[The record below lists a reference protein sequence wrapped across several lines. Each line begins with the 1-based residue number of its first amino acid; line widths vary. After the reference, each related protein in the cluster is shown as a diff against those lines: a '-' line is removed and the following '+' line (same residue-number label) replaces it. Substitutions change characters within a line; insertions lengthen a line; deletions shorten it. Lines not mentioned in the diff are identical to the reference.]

1 MSKIVISCPKC
12 NHQQEE
18 PSRVFSCYC
27 KACHT
32 HLDIERDN
40 VTWRHAETPANAS
53 LLDRFKALM
62 SKRPHTKPVE
72 IHVPSRPRIRTAI
85 VPTQQS
91 GESASDAASTDTIST
106 APDKKSKPKTSSAD
120 ATKSTVK
127 NTPGEGRAPKFRSER
142 ILQCYACE
150 KSFPASKLG
159 PAPACPHCAAFFPSN
174 DRVIEGPV
182 SEDIFTYG
190 NVRVLSRGALTTGK
204 LRCHHLAAYGQLGGD
219 IKCSGRVECN
229 ASGVMDATL
238 RCRELIIPRKVKI
251 EFTGIIEADHIQVQG
266 EITARALINGE
277 LVVDSAGIFNGE
289 VVTRTLSIEDDA
301 VLNAS
306 VQIDTDPASL
316 RSEFERPAVS
326 K

>member
-1 MSKIVISCPKC
+1 
-12 NHQQEE
+12 
-18 PSRVFSCYC
+18 
-27 KACHT
+27 
-32 HLDIERDN
+32 

-53 LLDRFKALM
+53 LLDKFKALM
-62 SKRPHTKPVE
+62 SKRPTTKPVE
-72 IHVPSRPRIRTAI
+72 ILPPSRLRIRTAV
-85 VPTQQS
+85 VPTQD
-91 GESASDAASTDTIST
+91 GADPAAVTTASPAKPSKLNIST
-106 APDKKSKPKTSSAD
+106 AD
-120 ATKSTVK
+120 ATKSSVK

-150 KSFPASKLG
+150 KSFAASKLG
-159 PAPACPHCAAFFPSN
+159 PAPACPHCATFFPSN

-190 NVRVLSRGALTTGK
+190 NVRVLTRGALTTGK

-229 ASGVMDATL
+229 ASGVMDASL

-251 EFTGIIEADHIQVQG
+251 EFTGIVEADHIQIQG

-301 VLNAS
+301 ELNAS

-316 RSEFERPAVS
+316 RSEFEHPAAKVEAVR
-326 K
+326 

>member
-1 MSKIVISCPKC
+1 MSKIVIICPKC
-12 NHQQEE
+12 KHQQEE

-27 KACHT
+27 KSCRV

-40 VTWRHAETPANAS
+40 VTWRHAETPADAS
-53 LLDRFKALM
+53 LLTKLKALI
-62 SKRPHTKPVE
+62 SKRPTAKPVE
-72 IHVPSRPRIRTAI
+72 IQARQRPRIRTGA

-91 GESASDAASTDTIST
+91 EEPAPPAAPAPRKKT
-106 APDKKSKPKTSSAD
+106 ARKATSPAEIAKTS
-120 ATKSTVK
+120 VK
-127 NTPGEGRAPKFRSER
+127 NIPGEGRAPKFRSER

-150 KSFPASKLG
+150 KSFTASKLG
-159 PAPACPHCAAFFPSN
+159 PAPACPHCATFFPSN
-174 DRVIEGPV
+174 DRVIEEPT
-182 SEDIFTYG
+182 SEDICTYG
-190 NVRVLSRGALTTGK
+190 NVRVLTRGALTTGK

-219 IKCSGRVECN
+219 MKCSGRVECN
-229 ASGVMDATL
+229 ASGKMEATL

-251 EFTGIIEADHIQVQG
+251 EFTGIIEADHIEIQG

-277 LVVDSAGIFNGE
+277 LVVDSAGVFNGE
-289 VVTRTLSIEDDA
+289 VITRTLSVEDDA
-301 VLNAS
+301 ELNAS